1 MGGRGRLV
9 LAAVLAVWLALGG
22 LLVTPGTALAGNDAI
37 ARTWLRTDAPVGA
50 GKISRTWMWGPAITD
65 ETAETATDAP
75 GGTRTV
81 RYFEKSRMEVATDP
95 AADPSS
101 IWYITNGLLAKELV
115 TGQLQTGASTFEP
128 RQPAQINV
136 AGDPDDPTGPTYASF
151 AAHLADPPQASG
163 AAVTQRIDRA
173 GVVRDDPALASY
185 GVTTAERLS
194 VPGLDHQIASV
205 FWDFMRSG
213 GLVYEDGRY
222 HDAALFPN
230 PYYATGY
237 PISEAYW
244 ADVRVG
250 GTPKVVLTQVFERR
264 VLTWTP
270 DNPPGWRVEA
280 GNVGSH
286 YYQWRYGA
294 APPAGAPQIEL
305 PAVPDSPFMDDL
317 AGQLQALVNGWAGTN
332 AVSVTDL
339 QTGRT
344 VAINGDVQLPA
355 ACTIKVFIMVAI
367 AEDISAGK
375 YGTDDVD
382 DLVHSAMGPSN
393 TAPARELIRIA
404 GGGDINAGVHRVN
417 QIMQRLGMHDS
428 ILRHPP
434 DYWGD
439 YGYGDGDNY
448 LTANDMNRGLT
459 AIWEGRSGLSDW
471 GRDYVLW
478 SMTLAIPG
486 QQYSLGGPL
495 PDDTV
500 LYHKIGLVYAPYNTW
515 NDAGIVV
522 FARGGH
528 EYAYAISY
536 LGSWGPNWL
545 DAYYHGADAS
555 AVTWAAFSAAYR

>member
-1 MGGRGRLV
+1 MRKALT
-9 LAAVLAVWLALGG
+9 LALMVTTA
-22 LLVTPGTALAGNDAI
+22 LVTTLGPGLPAHAARPANEPF
-37 ARTWLRTDAPVGA
+37 ARTWERTDRPVIEGRV
-50 GKISRTWMWGPAITD
+50 SRTWMWGPGAITAAIS
-65 ETAETATDAP
+65 EPYAEAP
-75 GGTRTV
+75 GGQRTV
-81 RYFEKSRMEVATDP
+81 QYFDKSRMEINDP
-95 AADPSS
+95 GGDPNNP
-101 IWYITNGLLAKELV
+101 WYVTNGLLARELI
-115 TGQLQTGASTFEP
+115 TGQVQVGDSTVEQ
-128 RQPAQINV
+128 RSPAQVNI
-136 AGDPDDPTGPTYASF
+136 AGDVDDPQGSTYATFNGLMSYQPIPSGWTVIQTVDRSGVVG
-151 AAHLADPPQASG
+151 ADPG
-163 AAVTQRIDRA
+163 LA
-173 GVVRDDPALASY
+173 GY
-185 GVTTAERLS
+185 GVSAALYVDTTNHN
-194 VPGLDHQIASV
+194 VASV
-205 FWDFMRSG
+205 FWDFMRSV
-213 GLVYEDGRY
+213 GLVYDNGQYVSAPLAE
-222 HDAALFPN
+222 N
-230 PYYATGY
+230 PFYITGY
-237 PISEAYW
+237 PLTEAYW
-244 ADVRVG
+244 TTVRVAG
-250 GTPKVVLTQVFERR
+250 VPRRVLVQVFERR

-305 PAVPDSPFMDDL
+305 PAMPDSAFMDDL
-317 AGQLQALVNGWAGTN
+317 EGQLHGLVNGWAGVN

-344 VAINGDVQLPA
+344 IAINGDVQLPA
-355 ACTIKVFIMVAI
+355 ACTVKVFIMVAI
-367 AEDISAGK
+367 AEDIGAGK
-375 YGTDDVD
+375 YSAADVD

-404 GGGDINAGVHRVN
+404 GGGDINAGIHRVN

-428 ILRHPP
+428 VLRHPP

-448 LTANDMNRGLT
+448 LTANDMNRGLA

-522 FARGGH
+522 FARGGQQ
-528 EYAYAISY
+528 YAYAISY

-555 AVTWAAFSAAYR
+555 AVAWAAFSAEYR

>member
-1 MGGRGRLV
+1 MGSRGRWSLAVV
-9 LAAVLAVWLALGG
+9 LAIWLALGG
-22 LLVTPGTALAGNDAI
+22 LLAAPGTALAGNDAI
-37 ARTWLRTDAPVGA
+37 ARTWLRTDAPVAA
-50 GKISRTWMWGPAITD
+50 GKVGRTWMWGPAL
-65 ETAETATDAP
+65 TAEMTETATDAP
-75 GGTRTV
+75 GGSRTV

-115 TGQLQTGASTFEP
+115 TGQLQTGATTFEP
-128 RQPAQINV
+128 RQPAQVNV
-136 AGDPDDPTGPTYASF
+136 AGDMDDPTGPTYASF
-151 AAHLADPPQASG
+151 SSHLADPPLANG
-163 AAVTQRIDRA
+163 AAITQRIDRA
-173 GVVRDDPALASY
+173 GVVRDDASLASF
-185 GVTTAERLS
+185 GVTAAQRLT
-194 VPGLDHQIASV
+194 VPGIDHQIANV
-205 FWDFMRSG
+205 FWEFMRSS
-213 GLVYEDGRY
+213 GLVYGDGRY
-222 HDAALFPN
+222 RDAALFPN
-230 PYYATGY
+230 HYYATGY
-237 PISEAYW
+237 PISEPYW

-250 GTPKVVLTQVFERR
+250 GTPKVVLVQVFERR

-305 PAVPDSPFMDDL
+305 PTVPESVFMDGL
-317 AGQLQALVNGWAGTN
+317 EGQLQGLVNSWAGQN

-344 VAINGDVQLPA
+344 ISINGDRQQPA
-355 ACTIKVFIMVAI
+355 ACTVKVFIMVAI

-375 YGTDDVD
+375 YTTDDVD

-404 GGGDINAGVHRVN
+404 GGGDINAGIHRIN
-417 QIMQRLGMHDS
+417 EIMQRVGMRDS

-448 LTANDMNRGLT
+448 LTANDMNRGLA
-459 AIWEGRSGLSDW
+459 AIWEGRSGLTDW

-500 LYHKIGLVYAPYNTW
+500 LYHKIGLVYAPYETW

-522 FARGGH
+522 FSRGGQQ
-528 EYAYAISY
+528 YAYAISY
-536 LGSWGPNWL
+536 LGSWGPSWL

-555 AVTWAAFSAAYR
+555 AVTWDAFSEEYR